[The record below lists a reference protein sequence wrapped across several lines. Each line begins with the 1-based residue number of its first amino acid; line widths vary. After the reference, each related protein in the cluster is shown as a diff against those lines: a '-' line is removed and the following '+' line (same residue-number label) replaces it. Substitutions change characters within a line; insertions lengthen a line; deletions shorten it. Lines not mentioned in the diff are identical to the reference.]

1 MATMDEPGYIEH
13 VGIAVDSLE
22 KALPLWSAI
31 LGREA
36 TGREDVPAEGVRVA
50 FFGEGPGR
58 VELLEATGPDTPV
71 GRFLERRG
79 PGIHHL
85 CLRVQDLERAIDRA
99 RDAGGEL
106 LPPGI
111 RSGAGGHR
119 VAFLHPSSTGGV
131 LLELSER
138 PGTP

>member
-1 MATMDEPGYIEH
+1 MDDFGRIDH

-31 LGREA
+31 LGQEAADRE
-36 TGREDVPAEGVRVA
+36 EVPDEGVRVA

-58 VELLEATGPDTPV
+58 VELLESTGDDTPV

-79 PGIHHL
+79 AGIHHL
-85 CLRVQDLERAIDRA
+85 CLQVRDLELAIDRA
-99 RDAGGEL
+99 RAAGGEL

-111 RSGAGGHR
+111 RSGAGQHR

-138 PGTP
+138 PGRG